1 MIMRLALLAL
11 CATLCASAANHST
24 YEPDAGWPST
34 PGIDATYFEE
44 LYQKYAKELKEILS
58 EARAF
63 CARPGV
69 WCLSD
74 QLEIEMSYMRVREA
88 KPALLFEISPS
99 KGYSTFWLLNALE
112 RNGNGVMVS
121 FDIQNLSMPEL
132 PLRFTSNRTLYTF
145 VLGDVMAMLPSVLRR
160 TGPPNYAYLDSFHS
174 KRFGC
179 FFQTQ
184 LLEKMPR
191 GSFVSAHDIYHSA
204 FYTDEKPG
212 RDLSA
217 HPPDQPTEEGMALQ
231 QWLMFSSRGLRVFT
245 MSSSA
250 KTPHQSWACEARHRV
265 LSFRNTVRKLHK
277 LNENGCGGTDP
288 TLYFELA

>member
-1 MIMRLALLAL
+1 M
-11 CATLCASAANHST
+11 
-24 YEPDAGWPST
+24 
-34 PGIDATYFEE
+34 
-44 LYQKYAKELKEILS
+44 
-58 EARAF
+58 
-63 CARPGV
+63 
-69 WCLSD
+69 
-74 QLEIEMSYMRVREA
+74 REA
-88 KPALLFEISPS
+88 KPVLLFEISPS

-121 FDIQNLSMPEL
+121 FDLQDLSVPEL

-174 KRFGC
+174 KRFGR

-212 RDLSA
+212 RDLTA
-217 HPPDQPTEEGMALQ
+217 HPPDQPTEEGMTLQ
-231 QWLMFSSRGLRVFT
+231 QWLMFSGRGLRVFT

-250 KTPHQSWACEARHRV
+250 KTPQQSWACAARHRV
-265 LSFRNTVRKLHK
+265 LSFRNTVRQLHK
-277 LNENGCGGTDP
+277 LDQNGCGGTDP